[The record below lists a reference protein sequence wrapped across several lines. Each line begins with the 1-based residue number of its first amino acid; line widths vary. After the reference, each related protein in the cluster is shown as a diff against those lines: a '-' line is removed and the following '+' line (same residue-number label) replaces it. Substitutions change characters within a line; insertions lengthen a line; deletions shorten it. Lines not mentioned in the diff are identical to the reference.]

1 MAELENKY
9 IPMQGYASYNVP
21 VRPPRVDN
29 GRVRTPE
36 EIEEGTKNFRH
47 TFYLDE
53 TGHVYIIP
61 SMDVD
66 GKWVDAYSPTDV
78 VRAAMGDPE
87 AKAKLDKCR
96 KSLKEF
102 YGRDLMSDKLMQ
114 TLYDQEK
121 GELIAAI
128 NSAREEDGLEPLDNI
143 RLPKS
148 PKTATNFTPSDLA
161 RVVASAKTATT
172 PAQGADPKPQQP

>member
-61 SMDVD
+61 SMDVQESQKFLPD
-66 GKWVDAYSPTDV
+66 CLHRVVRQTYLHTVLTDV
-78 VRAAMGDPE
+78 QELQKFRRTCSRPAPRSAALDEYSLVLVLPLFRKTCSLHVRW
-87 AKAKLDKCR
+87 
-96 KSLKEF
+96 
-102 YGRDLMSDKLMQ
+102 
-114 TLYDQEK
+114 
-121 GELIAAI
+121 
-128 NSAREEDGLEPLDNI
+128 
-143 RLPKS
+143 
-148 PKTATNFTPSDLA
+148 
-161 RVVASAKTATT
+161 
-172 PAQGADPKPQQP
+172 